1 MEEIAVGIVYLR
13 QQEDDNVK
21 KRGEMIIVKYFFNA
35 VATVDILISNSNDE
49 TSCQNSICTFCMTM
63 KSSYL
68 FNRKKITRP
77 RFLVSLVCPPEIQ
90 RDIAFMP
97 SILVR
102 VQRWRVS

>member
-1 MEEIAVGIVYLR
+1 MEEIAVGIVYPT

-21 KRGEMIIVKYFFNA
+21 KWVEMIIVEYFFNA

-68 FNRKKITRP
+68 FNRIK
-77 RFLVSLVCPPEIQ
+77 
-90 RDIAFMP
+90 
-97 SILVR
+97 
-102 VQRWRVS
+102 